1 VEGEVVVVLYRLERD
16 LFAEQAQ
23 VVDWDWGWE
32 EVV

>member
-1 VEGEVVVVLYRLERD
+1 VEGEIVVVLYGLERD

-23 VVDWDWGWE
+23 VVDWDWGRE